1 MTIKN
6 QKQEYR
12 VKAAGPVAGTRRK
25 EGEIVSLTAAQA
37 KYENVTLVKD
47 EGARVEIV
55 GSLDDPTVKATG
67 LAGNAKT
74 ETAKRGRAKK

>member
-6 QKQEYR
+6 EKQEYR
-12 VKAAGPVAGTRRK
+12 VKAAGPVAGVQRQ

-47 EGARVEIV
+47 EGPRVEIV
-55 GSLDDPTVKATG
+55 GSLDDPNIKSTG
-67 LAGNAKT
+67 LAGKAKS